1 MADLALGIPGLV
13 VLCVQAGQRILEK
26 CRTFKNY
33 ETELADLSLN
43 AEAQWRQLE
52 EKIEFIAAIESSL
65 EPGVRDHYERV
76 IKTLKGKLEDI
87 RGRIDSIPDKAS
99 GFLAQLRSA
108 FRAGKGGFRKLKLAI
123 REFMEL
129 HQILLPSFYLLA
141 RVHGTE
147 VEQRIKDGPEKNSA
161 SISTV
166 KNLRKARADL
176 ELTVGGGRS
185 GSPGTEE
192 RVKQTKKDIN
202 NAVKYGGADNTYW
215 TDRGSIK
222 FTPVQTHESRE
233 TGRMVLIDSI
243 PCDGRDRGAANVIK
257 DLQGLALVLQAIKDP
272 LTLGM
277 LSCAGI
283 AKVYGKDGSR
293 LVTSLE
299 MVLEVPKE
307 LRNPKSFRS
316 LLSGGTEMDFSITE
330 KVNFAKQL
338 ARTVSFVHSANF
350 VHKNFRPETI
360 IVFDTRGSDSSHI
373 GTPFL
378 VGFQKFRV
386 AVGGNTAKLGDTN
399 WEKNVYRHPERQ
411 GEFPEEVYRM
421 DHDVYSLGVCLL
433 EIALWKSFVVY
444 DEAGNKPR
452 AHPEMEKLTDMN
464 GWTMRDEL
472 VKMAKELIPPRLG
485 AMYMEVTVAC
495 LQGLGGSG
503 GSGISPEISFIEN
516 ILDKLNQISM

>member
-33 ETELADLSLN
+33 ETELAELSLN
-43 AEAQWRQLE
+43 AEAQWRQLA
-52 EKIEFIAAIESSL
+52 EKIEFIAEIESSL
-65 EPGVRDHYERV
+65 EPGDRHHYERV
-76 IKTLKGKLEDI
+76 ITTLRGKLDDI
-87 RGRIDSIPDKAS
+87 RSRIDSIPDKAS
-99 GFLAQLRSA
+99 GLFAQLKSA
-108 FRAGKGGFRKLKLAI
+108 FRAGKSGFRKLKLAI
-123 REFMEL
+123 KEFMEL

-147 VEQRIKDGPEKNSA
+147 VEQRIKDGPTKNSA

-176 ELTVGGGRS
+176 ELMGGGGRS
-185 GSPGTEE
+185 VSPGTEE
-192 RVKQTKKDIN
+192 RIKQTKKEIN

-233 TGRMVLIDSI
+233 TNRVVLIDPI
-243 PCDGRDRGAANVIK
+243 PCDGRDRGAVGIIK

-277 LSCAGI
+277 LSCEGI
-283 AKVYGKDGSR
+283 AKVYGKDGR

-307 LRNPKSFRS
+307 LRNPRSFRS
-316 LLSGGTEMDFSITE
+316 LLSGGAEMDFSINE

-338 ARTVSFVHSANF
+338 ARTVSFVHSVNF

-360 IVFDTRGSDSSHI
+360 IVFDTRGSESPRI

-386 AVGGNTAKLGDTN
+386 AVGGDTARLGDTN
-399 WEKNVYRHPERQ
+399 WEKNIYRHPERQ

-444 DEAGNKPR
+444 DEAGVNPR
-452 AHPEMEKLTDMN
+452 AHPAMERLTAMN
-464 GWTMRDEL
+464 GWEVRNEL
-472 VKMAKELIPPRLG
+472 VKMAKELIPLRLG
-485 AMYMEVTVAC
+485 SMFMEVTVAC
-495 LQGLGGSG
+495 LQGLES
-503 GSGISPEISFIEN
+503 SEMSPEINFIEN
-516 ILDKLNQISM
+516 ILGKLDQISL

>member
-13 VLCVQAGQRILEK
+13 VLCIQAGQRILEK

-52 EKIEFIAAIESSL
+52 EKIEFIAIIESSL
-65 EPGVRDHYERV
+65 EPGDRDHYERV
-76 IKTLKGKLEDI
+76 ITTLRGKLDDI
-87 RGRIDSIPDKAS
+87 RARIDSIPEKAS
-99 GFLAQLRSA
+99 GFLTKLRSA

-123 REFMEL
+123 KEFMEL

-141 RVHGTE
+141 RVHGNE
-147 VEQRIKDGPEKNSA
+147 VEQRIKDGPAKNSA

-166 KNLRKARADL
+166 KSLRKARADL
-176 ELTVGGGRS
+176 ELTGGGGRS
-185 GSPGTEE
+185 ASPGTEE
-192 RVKQTKKDIN
+192 RMKQTKKDIN

-233 TGRMVLIDSI
+233 TNRMVLIDSI
-243 PCDGRDRGAANVIK
+243 PCDGRDRGAVNVIK

-283 AKVYGKDGSR
+283 TKVYGKDGR

-307 LRNPKSFRS
+307 LRNPRSFRS
-316 LLSGGTEMDFSITE
+316 LLSGGAEIDFSISE

-360 IVFDTRGSDSSHI
+360 IVFDTRGTDYPRI

-399 WEKNVYRHPERQ
+399 WEKNIYRHPERQ

-444 DEAGNKPR
+444 DEAGGNPR
-452 AHPEMEKLTDMN
+452 AHPEMERLTQMN
-464 GWTMRDEL
+464 GWDVRDEL
-472 VKMAKELIPPRLG
+472 VKMAKELIPLRLG
-485 AMYMEVTVAC
+485 SMFMEVTVAC
-495 LQGLGGSG
+495 LQGLGS
-503 GSGISPEISFIEN
+503 SEMSPEISFIEN
-516 ILDKLNQISM
+516 ILGKLNQITM